1 VVKYIFVGQK
11 AHNIIFI
18 IYFYIGETKLE
29 KKKGGKCERE
39 SSRTQ
44 VTQEK
49 PDANQNQH
57 EKMEANQ

>member
-1 VVKYIFVGQK
+1 VKYIFVGQK
-11 AHNIIFI
+11 AHNIILI

-29 KKKGGKCERE
+29 KKRGGCERE

-49 PDANQNQH
+49 PDANQNQR